1 MEETQSG
8 EHTSKFCFCD
18 NCTFQQFLYGK
29 VCPKLNTNLE
39 LPYLD
44 TKGMSRLEKEI
55 LKSSLQEK
63 STAIRVV
70 FQKLVKATIVS
81 LSGIEPKELSDF
93 LFDIIEY
100 DPRVRKEKSSSPDYL
115 EQLEKADSVRTI
127 LRVIRPHYSFF
138 NYEIIRLIIKESDLL
153 TNDGAEKELESYD
166 KKFHDYCK
174 HRVYECPPV
183 YNERLQSHATIH
195 LKWDKGIYDDFT
207 VDGVRV
213 FMFRL
218 IRLLGI
224 KASNFDIV
232 SVNIG
237 CVQILYQLP
246 RYLVSRVFPLT
257 LKQEILLHD
266 ELEVTEFYCWDYKY
280 TGKS

>member
-1 MEETQSG
+1 M
-8 EHTSKFCFCD
+8 
-18 NCTFQQFLYGK
+18 
-29 VCPKLNTNLE
+29 CPKLNTNLE

-55 LKSSLQEK
+55 LKRSLHEE
-63 STAIRVV
+63 SRDIRVV
-70 FQKLVKATIVS
+70 FPKLVKATIDS
-81 LSGIEPKELSDF
+81 LIMSGVEPKVLSDF
-93 LFDIIEY
+93 IFDHIEY
-100 DPRVRKEKSSSPDYL
+100 EPRVKKHKSSLPDYL

-127 LRVIRPHYSFF
+127 LRVIKPHYSFF
-138 NYEIIRLIIKESDLL
+138 NYEIIRLIIKKSDLL
-153 TNDGAEKELESYD
+153 TNDGAEKELEIYD

-183 YNERLQSHATIH
+183 YSERLQSHATIH
-195 LKWDKGIYDDFT
+195 LKWDKSIYDDFT
-207 VDGVRV
+207 VDGVLD

-218 IRLLGI
+218 IRLLDVNP
-224 KASNFDIV
+224 SNFDII
-232 SVNIG
+232 SVDIG

-257 LKQEILLHD
+257 LRQEILLHD

-280 TGKS
+280 TGKSSCIFIKLFPHVTYTAMHNNIVNV